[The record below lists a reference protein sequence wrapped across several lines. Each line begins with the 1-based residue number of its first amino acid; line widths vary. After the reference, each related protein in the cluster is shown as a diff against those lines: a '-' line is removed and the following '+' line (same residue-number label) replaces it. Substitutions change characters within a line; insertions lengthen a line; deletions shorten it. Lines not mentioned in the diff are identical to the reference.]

1 MNNLIFLMSL
11 TLLISACTPIT
22 ETTEQPC
29 KWMLDEKTQEYYEL
43 CK

>member
-1 MNNLIFLMSL
+1 MKKIY
-11 TLLISACTPIT
+11 LLIIMIISISGCMVEPK
-22 ETTEQPC
+22 TTEQPC